1 MEEKDFYEDVKPED
15 VENVLEKASAEKL
28 PQSVKKAEETAAE
41 SVPAESKVEEPKTV
55 EPEKQLKEEERHK
68 EGNRGRNSDFLMR
81 SFKKGDIISVT
92 VVKVEPNGAYV
103 SAGTKEDLFIP
114 LKGLTNG
121 QANSALDIVKVG
133 DKIDVMVLRNSPNL
147 VLSKRFADNTK
158 KYEELQELAKKSE
171 KVKAKVIKVTK
182 GGLILDIS
190 GIQAF
195 LPQSHIGLKKGE
207 TLDSFLGKEIDVE
220 ILEVDPKINR
230 VIASRLKVL
239 QEEKEE
245 LKKKTLVNLKR
256 NEVYDGVVRSVQDFG
271 AFVDIGNGVEG
282 LVRISELT
290 WGRRRDPHEVLKVG
304 EKVKVKVIAVNLDTE
319 KVLLSLRQAK
329 PYPWDNVEEK
339 YPIGSVVE
347 GTVLR
352 IHPFGVVLELDEGI
366 TGLVHISQ
374 LDTKRVNKIEDFV
387 KIGDKMKVKVMQI
400 DKENKKMKLSRRAL
414 LEEEKPEE
422 EIEE

>member
-158 KYEELQELAKKSE
+158 KYEELQKLAKKSE

-220 ILEVDPKINR
+220 ILEVDSKINR

-245 LKKKTLVNLKR
+245 LKKKTLVNLKK

-304 EKVKVKVIAVNLDTE
+304 EKVKVKVISVNLDTE

-374 LDTKRVNKIEDFV
+374 LATKRVNKIEDFV

-414 LEEEKPEE
+414 LEEEKSEE
-422 EIEE
+422 DIEE

>member
-239 QEEKEE
+239 QEAKEE

>member
-1 MEEKDFYEDVKPED
+1 MEEKGFYEDVNPED

-28 PQSVKKAEETAAE
+28 PQSVKEAEEKAAE
-41 SVPAESKVEEPKTV
+41 PVPTESKVEEPKKV
-55 EPEKQLKEEERHK
+55 EPEKQLEEEEKHK
-68 EGNRGRNSDFLMR
+68 EGNRGKNSDFLMR
-81 SFKKGDIISVT
+81 SYKKGDIITVT

-121 QANSALDIVKVG
+121 QAASALDIVKVG

-158 KYEELQELAKKSE
+158 KYDELQELAKKGE

-220 ILEVDPKINR
+220 ILEVDSKINR

-245 LKKKTLVNLKR
+245 MKKQTLVNLKK
-256 NEVYDGVVRSVQDFG
+256 NEIYDGVVRSVQDFG

-290 WGRRRDPHEVLKVG
+290 WGRRRDPHEVLRVG
-304 EKVKVKVIAVNLDTE
+304 EKVKVKVISVNLDTG

-329 PYPWDNVEEK
+329 PYPWDNIEEK

-400 DKENKKMKLSRRAL
+400 DEENKKMKLSRRAL
-414 LEEEKPEE
+414 LQEEQPEE
-422 EIEE
+422 NTEE

>member
-158 KYEELQELAKKSE
+158 KYEELQELAKK
-171 KVKAKVIKVTK
+171 AKK
-182 GGLILDIS
+182 
-190 GIQAF
+190 
-195 LPQSHIGLKKGE
+195 LKQ
-207 TLDSFLGKEIDVE
+207 
-220 ILEVDPKINR
+220 
-230 VIASRLKVL
+230 RL
-239 QEEKEE
+239 
-245 LKKKTLVNLKR
+245 
-256 NEVYDGVVRSVQDFG
+256 
-271 AFVDIGNGVEG
+271 
-282 LVRISELT
+282 
-290 WGRRRDPHEVLKVG
+290 
-304 EKVKVKVIAVNLDTE
+304 
-319 KVLLSLRQAK
+319 
-329 PYPWDNVEEK
+329 
-339 YPIGSVVE
+339 
-347 GTVLR
+347 
-352 IHPFGVVLELDEGI
+352 
-366 TGLVHISQ
+366 
-374 LDTKRVNKIEDFV
+374 
-387 KIGDKMKVKVMQI
+387 
-400 DKENKKMKLSRRAL
+400 
-414 LEEEKPEE
+414 
-422 EIEE
+422 

>member
-1 MEEKDFYEDVKPED
+1 MEEKGFYEDVNPED

-28 PQSVKKAEETAAE
+28 PQSVKEAEEKAAE
-41 SVPAESKVEEPKTV
+41 PVPTESKVEEPKKV
-55 EPEKQLKEEERHK
+55 EPEKQLEEEEKHK
-68 EGNRGRNSDFLMR
+68 EGNRGKNSDFLMR
-81 SFKKGDIISVT
+81 SYKKGDIITVT

-121 QANSALDIVKVG
+121 QAASALDIVKVG

-158 KYEELQELAKKSE
+158 KYDELQELAKKGE

-207 TLDSFLGKEIDVE
+207 TLDSFLGKEINVE
-220 ILEVDPKINR
+220 ILEVDSKINR

-245 LKKKTLVNLKR
+245 MKKQTLVNLKK
-256 NEVYDGVVRSVQDFG
+256 NEIYDGVVRSVQDFG

-290 WGRRRDPHEVLKVG
+290 WGRRRDPHEVLRVG
-304 EKVKVKVIAVNLDTE
+304 EKVKVKVISVNLDTG

-329 PYPWDNVEEK
+329 PYPWDNIEEK

-414 LEEEKPEE
+414 LQEEQPEE
-422 EIEE
+422 NTEE

>member
-1 MEEKDFYEDVKPED
+1 MEEKGFYEDVNPED

-28 PQSVKKAEETAAE
+28 PQSVKEAEEKAAE
-41 SVPAESKVEEPKTV
+41 PVPTESKVEEPKKV
-55 EPEKQLKEEERHK
+55 EPEKQLEEEEKHK
-68 EGNRGRNSDFLMR
+68 EGNRGKNSDFLMR
-81 SFKKGDIISVT
+81 SYKKGDIITVT

-121 QANSALDIVKVG
+121 QAASALDIVKVG

-158 KYEELQELAKKSE
+158 KYDELQELAKKGE

-220 ILEVDPKINR
+220 ILEVDSKINR

-245 LKKKTLVNLKR
+245 MKKQTLVNLKK
-256 NEVYDGVVRSVQDFG
+256 NEIYDGVVRSVQDFG

-290 WGRRRDPHEVLKVG
+290 WGRRRDPHEVLRVG
-304 EKVKVKVIAVNLDTE
+304 EKVKVKVISVNLDTG

-329 PYPWDNVEEK
+329 PYPWDNIEEK

-414 LEEEKPEE
+414 LQEEQPEE
-422 EIEE
+422 NTEE

>member
-1 MEEKDFYEDVKPED
+1 MEEKGFYEDVNPED

-28 PQSVKKAEETAAE
+28 PQSVKEAEEKAAE
-41 SVPAESKVEEPKTV
+41 PVSTESKVEEPKKV
-55 EPEKQLKEEERHK
+55 ELEKQLEEEEKHK
-68 EGNRGRNSDFLMR
+68 EGNRGKNSDFLMR
-81 SFKKGDIISVT
+81 SYKKGDIITVT

-121 QANSALDIVKVG
+121 QAASALDIVKVG

-158 KYEELQELAKKSE
+158 KYDELQELAKKGE

-207 TLDSFLGKEIDVE
+207 TLDSFLGKEINVE
-220 ILEVDPKINR
+220 ILEVDSKINR

-245 LKKKTLVNLKR
+245 MKKQTLVNLKK
-256 NEVYDGVVRSVQDFG
+256 NEIYDGVVRSVQDFG

-290 WGRRRDPHEVLKVG
+290 WGRRRDPHEVLRVG
-304 EKVKVKVIAVNLDTE
+304 EKVKVKVISVNLDTG

-329 PYPWDNVEEK
+329 PYPWDNIEEK

-414 LEEEKPEE
+414 LQEEQPEE
-422 EIEE
+422 NTEE

>member
-28 PQSVKKAEETAAE
+28 PQSVKTAEETAAE

-81 SFKKGDIISVT
+81 SYKKGDIISVT

-114 LKGLTNG
+114 LKGLING

-158 KYEELQELAKKSE
+158 KYEELQKLAKKSE

-239 QEEKEE
+239 QEAKEE

-304 EKVKVKVIAVNLDTE
+304 EKVKVKVISVNLDTE

-329 PYPWDNVEEK
+329 PYPWDNIEEK

-422 EIEE
+422 DIEE

>member
-230 VIASRLKVL
+230 IIASRLKVL

-245 LKKKTLVNLKR
+245 LKKKTLVNLKK

-422 EIEE
+422 DIEE

>member
-1 MEEKDFYEDVKPED
+1 MEEKGFYEDVNPED

-28 PQSVKKAEETAAE
+28 PQSVKEAEEKAAE
-41 SVPAESKVEEPKTV
+41 PVSTESKVEEPKKV
-55 EPEKQLKEEERHK
+55 ELEKQLEEEEKHK
-68 EGNRGRNSDFLMR
+68 EGNRGKNSDFLMR
-81 SFKKGDIISVT
+81 SYKKGDIITVT

-121 QANSALDIVKVG
+121 QAASALDIVKVG

-158 KYEELQELAKKSE
+158 KYDELQELAKKGE

-220 ILEVDPKINR
+220 ILEVDSKINR

-245 LKKKTLVNLKR
+245 MKKQTLVNLKK
-256 NEVYDGVVRSVQDFG
+256 NEIYDGVVRSVQDFG

-290 WGRRRDPHEVLKVG
+290 WGRRRDPHEVLRVG
-304 EKVKVKVIAVNLDTE
+304 EKVKVKVISVNLDTG

-329 PYPWDNVEEK
+329 PYPWDNIEEK

-414 LEEEKPEE
+414 LQEEQPEE
-422 EIEE
+422 NTEE

>member
-230 VIASRLKVL
+230 IIASRLKVL

-245 LKKKTLVNLKR
+245 LKKKTLVNLKK

-366 TGLVHISQ
+366 TELVHISQ

-422 EIEE
+422 DIEE